1 MANNCLVTKLKA
13 VVDNDELRKFGEF
26 RVEIKAVTSPDATNR
41 GFTIRYPDTGEDHV
55 LTLKGTNA
63 YFTDSTLTQNL
74 GTSLT
79 VHPAVDTDVFVSNAD
94 AVISIPDKYNIYK
107 FDAYGSSWDRPNII
121 FDVDELATSPIRYFL
136 WQGALGVYG
145 NVDGLFNNGY
155 IIQINLQNNIKVSGN
170 IENWGNTITAVRI
183 TSPLVTGNIAQSPMF
198 SSILESLL
206 IMGCNV
212 EGSIEALSVFPALF
226 SWSVDKTQ
234 ITGDMGLAQFYR
246 NTALRGSV
254 ILGNGVTG
262 SIETFAQNL
271 YDAGNRQSA
280 INLTTTDNMT
290 YNGQPAKTNYG
301 STAHINLSGNAP
313 VITW

>member
-26 RVEIKAVTSPDATNR
+26 RVEIKAVSSPDATNR
-41 GFTIRYPDTGEDHV
+41 GFTIRYLDTGEDHV

-79 VHPAVDTDVFVSNAD
+79 VHPAVDTDVFVSNVD
-94 AVISIPDKYNIYK
+94 AVISIPDKYNIYR
-107 FDAYGSSWDRPNII
+107 FNAYGSSWDRPNII

-155 IIQINLQNNIKVSGN
+155 IIQINLQNNTKVSGN
-170 IENWGNTITAVRI
+170 IENWGNTITSVRV
-183 TSPLVTGNIAQSPMF
+183 TSPLITGNIAQSPIF
-198 SSILESLL
+198 SSVFETLL
-206 IMGCNV
+206 FVGCNV
-212 EGSIEALSVFPALF
+212 EGSIEALSVLPALF
-226 SWSVDKTQ
+226 SWSVNNTQ

-246 NTALRGSV
+246 NTALRGTV

>member
-13 VVDNDELRKFGEF
+13 VVNNDELRKIGEF

-41 GFTIRYPDTGEDHV
+41 GFTIRYLMEAGDQV

-79 VHPAVDTDVFVSNAD
+79 VHPNVDTDVFVSNAD
-94 AVISIPDKYNIYK
+94 AVISIPNKYNISK
-107 FDAYGSSWDRPNII
+107 FNAYGSSWDRPNLI
-121 FDVDELATSPIRYFL
+121 FDVDELSESPIRYFL

-145 NVDGLFNNGY
+145 NVDGLFNNGC
-155 IIQINLQNNIKVSGN
+155 IIQANLQNNLKVSGN
-170 IENWGNTITAVRI
+170 IENWGNTITSVRVS
-183 TSPLVTGNIAQSPMF
+183 SPLITGNIAQSPVF
-198 SSILESLL
+198 SSIFESLL
-206 IMGCNV
+206 IVGCNV
-212 EGSIEALSVFPALF
+212 EGSIEALSVLPALY
-226 SWSVDKTQ
+226 SWTVDNTQ
-234 ITGDMGLAQFYR
+234 ITGDIGLAQFYK
-246 NTALRGSV
+246 NTVLRGNV
-254 ILGNGVTG
+254 TLGNNVTG

-271 YDAGNRQSA
+271 YAAGNRQA
-280 INLTTTDNMT
+280 TINLATTDNMT